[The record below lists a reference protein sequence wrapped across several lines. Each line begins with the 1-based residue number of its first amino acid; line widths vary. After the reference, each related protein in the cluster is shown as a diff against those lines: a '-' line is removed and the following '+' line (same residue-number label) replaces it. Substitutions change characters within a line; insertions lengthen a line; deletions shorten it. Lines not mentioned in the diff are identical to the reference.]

1 MRRITALGVLLLAV
15 LVLTAG
21 SSSALAGAKAP
32 STALGVAPSKLQ
44 ANLIPGQLYQTD
56 LDIYNK
62 GGAPVTLDV
71 YLQDYTISTASVVE
85 FHPAATL
92 PESAAAWAT
101 LGTSL
106 LHMASHSHQQVHLTV
121 RVPRSAAIGTH
132 TLAVIFRSRQ
142 IRSDGNVKYQP
153 AVASLMAAGI
163 ENADGTGLRLKGSAI
178 TRSVDVDWIPLHDI
192 WTSSD
197 HVGAAVDWLLHP
209 TVTAHVA
216 IKNEGNT
223 FFNVI
228 KGGTDFTTRVALGGG
243 PGKVAAPTYTILP
256 SSLRTVDMTWQDA
269 PLFARGDA
277 ETRIYYNDASHLPVV
292 VTPFTIIP
300 WHLITVVGVLLA
312 LFVSWRLVRR
322 RRRGGRVRSASPVP
336 SPWMSPGTGV

>member
-1 MRRITALGVLLLAV
+1 MRRIATLLTLAL
-15 LVLTAG
+15 LVLAAG
-21 SSSALAGAKAP
+21 SSSATAGAKTQ
-32 STALGVAPSKLQ
+32 SISLGVAPSKLQ
-44 ANLIPGQLYQTD
+44 AKLFPGQLYQTD

-62 GGAPVTLDV
+62 GGSPVTLDI

-85 FHPAATL
+85 FHPAGLL
-92 PESAAAWAT
+92 PGSAAAWAT

-106 LHMASHSHQQVHLTV
+106 LHMAPHSHQQVHLTV
-121 RVPRSAAIGTH
+121 KVPRSAAIGTH

-142 IRSDGNVKYQP
+142 IRSNGNVKYQP

-163 ENADGTGLRLKGSAI
+163 ENADGTGLILKGSAI
-178 TRSVDVDWIPLHDI
+178 TRSVDVNWIPLHDV

-197 HVGAAVDWLLHP
+197 HLGAVVDWLLHP

-228 KGGTDFTTRVALGGG
+228 KGGTDFTTSVALGGG
-243 PGKVAAPTYTILP
+243 KGRVAAPTYTILP
-256 SSLRTVDMTWQDA
+256 SSVRTVDMTWKAA
-269 PLFARGDA
+269 PLFARGNA
-277 ETRIYYNDASHLPVV
+277 ETRIYYNDSAHLPAV

-300 WHLITVVGVLLA
+300 WHLITVVGALLA

-322 RRRGGRVRSASPVP
+322 MRRGGRVRSASPVS
-336 SPWMSPGTGV
+336 SPWMSHGTGV

>member
-1 MRRITALGVLLLAV
+1 MRRITTLRVLILVVLILAG
-15 LVLTAG
+15 G
-21 SSSALAGAKAP
+21 SSSALAGAKPP
-32 STALGVAPSKLQ
+32 SISLGVAPSKLQ

-62 GGAPVTLDV
+62 GGSSVTLDV
-71 YLQDYTISTASVVE
+71 YLQDYTISTASAVT
-85 FHPAATL
+85 FHPAGSL

-106 LHMASHSHQQVHLTV
+106 LRMAPHSHQQVHLTV
-121 RVPRSAAIGTH
+121 KVPRAAAIGTH

-178 TRSVDVDWIPLHDI
+178 TRSVEVNWIPLHDV

-209 TVTAHVA
+209 TVTAHIA

-223 FFNVI
+223 FFNVV
-228 KGGTDFTTRVALGGG
+228 KGGTDFTTSVALGGSDG
-243 PGKVAAPTYTILP
+243 RVAAPTYTILP
-256 SSLRTVDMTWQDA
+256 SSVRTVDMTWKDA
-269 PLFARGDA
+269 PLFARGNA
-277 ETRIYYNDASHLPVV
+277 ETRIYYNDATHLPIA
-292 VTPFTIIP
+292 VTPFEIIP

-322 RRRGGRVRSASPVP
+322 RRHGGRVRSTSPMS